1 MLKKQ
6 TPTNPPPRTETN
18 AGIWWYKT
26 KSKMKTIKQL
36 SNELQSLLEKRNTKD
51 WTDTDQIKV
60 ECISSKIA
68 QLMR

>member
-1 MLKKQ
+1 
-6 TPTNPPPRTETN
+6 
-18 AGIWWYKT
+18 
-26 KSKMKTIKQL
+26 MKTIKQL